1 MLKRKQTGRTARI
14 ACGLAVAFT
23 ILGGAPRLSANVIF
37 VSGNLRTN
45 ATVTDCGSGCTLGPS
60 NTDAEWAQWAAAV
73 TSFTVSA
80 PTPMEAITYSFGG
93 GTSLTGALVPA
104 GGLEPYLSLFDSGG
118 NFLASTYFGTTCPPG
133 ANSVGG
139 NCFDVSLDGGTLLP
153 GVYQI
158 ALTAWE
164 NFSLAENYGSGH
176 LSDGFIGLGNLGAN
190 ENLNYAFDII
200 LPANT
205 PEPASLGLAAIGC
218 GLLLVRKRILRRS
231 A

>member
-1 MLKRKQTGRTARI
+1 MRSMMWVLLVCVFALVS
-14 ACGLAVAFT
+14 ASAAT
-23 ILGGAPRLSANVIF
+23 ISVLGSLDGHCDYGCP
-37 VSGNLRTN
+37 GNT
-45 ATVTDCGSGCTLGPS
+45 TPGDY
-60 NTDAEWAQWAAAV
+60 AQYAAAV
-73 TSFTVSA
+73 YSFTLNSQTTA
-80 PTPMEAITYSFGG
+80 YAITFSYGG
-93 GTSLTGALVPA
+93 GVNGSGTLIAN
-104 GGLEPYLSLFDSGG
+104 GGFEPYLSLFDSGG

-176 LSDGFIGLGNLGAN
+176 LSDGFTGLGNLGAN